1 MERMC
6 LSKYNTSAAV
16 RLFLTS
22 GCSCSSLILGT
33 FAGSRRN
40 AKLKLDS
47 QGKVYRRR
55 WFSNRWPIVP
65 CAGDSEPLFIGSFRD
80 RKTAEQW
87 ERSWGEKLRS
97 ISFREFAN
105 ERTEVEPQE
114 NSIHGDSTRPIDKQR
129 EENGR
134 KWTTGK
140 RSLFDR
146 GYVIPRLSPTSIK
159 FWMALSYQE
168 YDGSTKSPCHSAI
181 MHWHKSVF
189 SIP

>member
-1 MERMC
+1 MC

-55 WFSNRWPIVP
+55 WSSNRWPIVP

-105 ERTEVEPQE
+105 ERTEVEPE
-114 NSIHGDSTRPIDKQR
+114 GSSIHDDSSDRWTERR
-129 EENGR
+129 EWKKVDNG
-134 KWTTGK
+134 KEKFVW
-140 RSLFDR
+140 S
-146 GYVIPRLSPTSIK
+146 RLRYSKT
-159 FWMALSYQE
+159 
-168 YDGSTKSPCHSAI
+168 
-181 MHWHKSVF
+181 F
-189 SIP
+189 SNFH